1 MIVKEEAFQGLFQ
14 LYSERKNLKAA
25 SRLFEIW
32 EAKNVSKK
40 GGVHI
45 LRTYQPLVELLIE
58 RGKWGEIWGVLGKM
72 EKIGF
77 RVFEIEARLHLRG
90 GDIPATLQVPTAT
103 IHPLSTVLLSTCY
116 RLCYYLPVIVFVTI
130 CLLSSLLLSAGY
142 RLCYYLPVI
151 DCVTICL
158 FCWWCY
164 CCCCAVVEAVT
175 IGAVTELSRGCNWT
189 GRYSVYLPV
198 YSLQLHH

>member
-32 EAKNVSKK
+32 EGKNVSKK

-58 RGKWGEIWGVLGKM
+58 RGKWGEIWGVLRKM

-130 CLLSSLLLSAGY
+130 CRLSTVLLSACY
-142 RLCYYLPVI
+142 RLRHYLFILLV
-151 DCVTICL
+151 VL
-158 FCWWCY
+158 LLLL
-164 CCCCAVVEAVT
+164 CC
-175 IGAVTELSRGCNWT
+175 G
-189 GRYSVYLPV
+189 
-198 YSLQLHH
+198 